1 MDAGERLGH
10 APGDFNFHL
19 LGVGKHAGFLAHKV
33 EGLQP
38 QALAG
43 AAGHAGHISQVVVDD
58 VNVGSVHV
66 DGDGL
71 FDVAVEDDPAFI
83 QHHAAGAQLADGGHV
98 VADVEHG
105 AAVLVGDIAHFAQAF
120 LLELHVAHGQDLVH
134 DHDLAV
140 QMGSDGEGQ
149 LDEHAAGIAL
159 DGGVDEV
166 AALRKFDDLGQ
177 FGVDL
182 GLGHAQD
189 RAVHIDVFA
198 AGHFVV
204 EAGADFQHGG
214 HAAANFDLALGGGGD
229 AGQQLEQRGFARAV
243 AADDAQGLAL
253 VDGQVHAVQ
262 CHKSL
267 AEEALV
273 GANDGVGVLFAA
285 DARPP
290 ALQVV
295 GQRAAAD
302 LAEFVL
308 LF

>member
-1 MDAGERLGH
+1 M
-10 APGDFNFHL
+10 
-19 LGVGKHAGFLAHKV
+19 
-33 EGLQP
+33 
-38 QALAG
+38 
-43 AAGHAGHISQVVVDD
+43 
-58 VNVGSVHV
+58 
-66 DGDGL
+66 
-71 FDVAVEDDPAFI
+71 
-83 QHHAAGAQLADGGHV
+83 
-98 VADVEHG
+98 ADVEHG

-214 HAAANFDLALGGGGD
+214 HAAANFDLALGGGSD
-229 AGQQLEQRGFARAV
+229 AGQ
-243 AADDAQGLAL
+243 
-253 VDGQVHAVQ
+253 
-262 CHKSL
+262 
-267 AEEALV
+267 
-273 GANDGVGVLFAA
+273 
-285 DARPP
+285 
-290 ALQVV
+290 
-295 GQRAAAD
+295 
-302 LAEFVL
+302 
-308 LF
+308 